1 MNLPET
7 AYGWSFV
14 FSLFF
19 TIWLVRQ
26 TLVKWRRE
34 EKQKSGKDEGIDCL
48 SVGLLTLILGSLTF
62 LFFPFVV
69 MFFETNYQYATLPQF
84 ESTIVAVESKWEK
97 QEYTDTDKR
106 RQTRDVLMHTS
117 IVEFANADGKTV
129 RLPSNIRSGEEPIIG
144 DKLRVAYASGMQT
157 AAEVSFRAFALQFG
171 LLVMLLILGF
181 CLLMITRWV
190 LGKNNE
196 KLASLGINTMLTVG
210 VPLAMIGMEAGFIYG
225 LMRHFS
231 GEKDFPM
238 WVVGLLIFFVIA
250 LGLGIIGYL
259 MSLWQ
264 GYQEDKKLRK

>member
-34 EKQKSGKDEGIDCL
+34 EKQKSGKDEGIGCL
-48 SVGLLTLILGSLTF
+48 SVGLLTLILGSMTF

-69 MFFETNYQYATLPQF
+69 MFFETNYQYATLPQY

-97 QEYTDTDKR
+97 QEYTDSDKR

-117 IVEFANADGKTV
+117 IVEFATAEGKTV
-129 RLPSNIRSGEEPIIG
+129 RLPSSIRSGEEPFVG
-144 DKLRVAYASGMQT
+144 NKLRVAYAAGMQK
-157 AAEVSFRAFALQFG
+157 ALEISFRAFALQFG
-171 LLVMLLILGF
+171 IFVMLLILGF
-181 CLLMITRWV
+181 CLLLIVRWV
-190 LGKNNE
+190 FGKNNE
-196 KLASLGINTMLTVG
+196 KLATAGLNTMLTIG

-225 LMRHFS
+225 LTRHFS

-238 WVVGLLIFFVIA
+238 WVVGLLIFFIIG

-259 MSLWQ
+259 MNLWQ
-264 GYQEDKKLRK
+264 GYLETKALQK